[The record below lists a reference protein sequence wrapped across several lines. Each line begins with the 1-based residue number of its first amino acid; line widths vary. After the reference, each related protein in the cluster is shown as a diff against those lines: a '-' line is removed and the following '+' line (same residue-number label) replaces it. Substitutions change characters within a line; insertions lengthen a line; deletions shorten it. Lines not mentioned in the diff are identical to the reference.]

1 MKSGHLKTGV
11 GVMVRSKFLL
21 KSCLVFSFLVIF
33 VLLSVP
39 SLAAAA
45 EPVDIPTPL
54 KPWQPWVLH
63 DMAERLCPTNY
74 NRQDAYQCV
83 WPSRLAMFVKPA
95 GGRFELHLLVFAK
108 SWVSLPGAAGM
119 WPTAV
124 KLADQEVPVMDRNG
138 IPAIEVGQGEHV
150 ISGLFAW
157 QEMPEVIRIPAN
169 SGLIELQINDN
180 PVAAPVLD
188 KKGRLW
194 LQKRVPKVDKENR
207 LEMRIFRL
215 LDDQIPLT
223 TTSQLQLA
231 ISGQAREENLPGVLL
246 KDAIPMALN
255 SPLPARIGPQGQ
267 LMLQARPGRWTIQII
282 SRQAGP
288 VEKIGPVEAAY
299 GTEIWSF
306 KSENHL
312 RMVKILGVD
321 AIDPAQADVPA
332 AWKSYPAYVI
342 KPDATMVF
350 KELRRG
356 DPDPAPDR
364 LNLQRTWWLDFDGQG
379 YTIQDHI
386 SGIMSQQWYLV
397 MNPPI
402 ELGRVAV
409 DGQDQLIT
417 MHGKQKKPGVELR
430 RGQLNLQADARLDAN
445 TEGLPA
451 VGWSHDF
458 QRVSAV
464 LNLPPGWR
472 LLTARGVDVMP
483 GTWFQRWTLLDFFI
497 VLIIAL
503 AVFKLKNWKWGILAL
518 LTMTIIYHEA
528 GAPRFV
534 WLHILA
540 VLALLSVLPEGWLR
554 RLTTLWGLGTVAVLL
569 VVSIP
574 FMVQQIRQGIYP
586 QLEQLGSRG
595 RTQMVT
601 MDREVNFENAPKK
614 MKALR
619 SSVRLDE
626 SVAQERAA
634 VEQKSEYYS
643 RQRAVFAQDPNA
655 LIQTGPGL
663 PAWQWRSIRM
673 QWNGPVA
680 GDHRLRLWLL
690 SPTTN
695 LVLAFVR
702 VILLGVLIFG
712 LVDLRYW
719 WLSVNKRLKPAAAAA
734 ILVLVAG
741 WFQASGAEA
750 ANSGFPPPEILQQ
763 LQDRLLEKAD
773 CYPQCADLVR
783 MDLTATHD
791 RLQFLIEVHAAAQT
805 AVPLPG
811 NLDAWLPDAV
821 LLDQQIIKGLLKDA
835 GGGMWALIPPGIH
848 RLTLLGRT
856 GARNTIQ
863 IAVPLK
869 PQRVTVRAED
879 WEVQGVHPNGTVDA
893 GIQLIRRKQEST
905 TSLSLGEVALPPF
918 LSVERVLHLGLK
930 WQVSTVIKRLTPPG
944 IPVVIALPL
953 LAGESVTTGGIQ
965 VENGQAIVNLQSQ
978 ATEKRFTSI
987 LEMTP
992 EIRLQAPQ
1000 AKAWTETWVLD
1011 ASPVWHCELSGIPVV
1026 HHQDQQGH
1034 WRPEWRPWPG
1044 EGVAIKVTRP
1054 QATTGQL
1061 ITIDNARLDWT
1072 PGKRLNKAGL
1082 TLTIRTSRGGQH
1094 TLSLPQD
1101 AVLQVVKINDKSQP
1115 IRQKDGT
1122 LVVPLQPGKQSVFL
1136 EWHQPA
1142 AGRIH
1147 LEGPR
1152 VAIGKQAVN
1161 AVVSFQ
1167 MPQNRW
1173 ILWTAGPRL
1182 GPAVLFWSYLIVLVL
1197 AAIGLGRTHLAPLKT
1212 HHWLLLSLGLTQIP
1226 PVLAIM
1232 IVGWL
1237 LALGA
1242 RGKYALPDKWL
1253 SFNLVQV
1260 LLAIWTLAAL
1270 VGLYLAIERGLLG
1283 IPKMQIAGNGSTGFH
1298 LHWTQD
1304 RIGELMPQ
1312 PSVIALPQW
1321 IFHLLMLFWSLWLA
1335 LYLLKWL
1342 KWGWQ
1347 CYAAGGIW
1355 KKLPRRKK
1363 KIKPP
1368 PIPKTQ
1374 TE

>member
-1 MKSGHLKTGV
+1 MKTGRLRTAV
-11 GVMVRSKFLL
+11 GIFVRSKYSF
-21 KSCLVFSFLVIF
+21 KRVLVLSFLVIF
-33 VLLSVP
+33 VLLSIASP
-39 SLAAAA
+39 APAT
-45 EPVDIPTPL
+45 EPVGIPSQL
-54 KPWQPWVLH
+54 KPWKQWVLH
-63 DMAERLCPTNY
+63 NMAERLCPTNY
-74 NRQDAYQCV
+74 NQADVYQCV
-83 WPSRLAMFVKPA
+83 WPSRLELFVKPA
-95 GGRFELHLLVFAK
+95 QGRFEQHLLIFAK
-108 SWVSLPGAAGM
+108 SWVSLPGGAAM

-124 KLADQEVPVMDRNG
+124 KLAEREVPVMNRNG
-138 IPAIEVGQGEHV
+138 IPSIEVPEGEHV
-150 ISGLFAW
+150 IRGLFAW
-157 QEMPEVIRIPAN
+157 QEMPEVIQIPAN
-169 SGLIELQINDN
+169 SGLIKLYINDN
-180 PVAAPVLD
+180 PVASPVLD
-188 KKGRLW
+188 NKGRLW
-194 LQKRVPKVDKENR
+194 LQKRVQKVDKENR

-215 LDDQIPLT
+215 LDDEIPLT
-223 TTSQLQLA
+223 ITSQLQIA
-231 ISGQAREENLPGVLL
+231 ISGQAREENLPNVLL
-246 KDAIPMALN
+246 GNAIPMALN

-282 SRQAGP
+282 SRLPGP
-288 VEKIGPVEAAY
+288 VEEIGPVAAVY

-306 KSENHL
+306 KSKNHL
-312 RMVKILGVD
+312 RMVEILGVD

-332 AWKSYPAYVI
+332 AWKTYPAYVI

-356 DPDPAPDR
+356 DSDPAPDR
-364 LNLQRTWWLDFDGQG
+364 LNLQRTWWLDFDGKG
-379 YTIQDHI
+379 YTIQDHV
-386 SGIMSQQWYLV
+386 SGIMSQKWYLV

-409 DGQDQLIT
+409 DGKDQLIT
-417 MHGKQKKPGVELR
+417 VHGEQKNPGVELR
-430 RGQLNLQADARLDAN
+430 RGHLNLQADVRLEADVD
-445 TEGLPA
+445 GLPA

-458 QRVSAV
+458 QSVSAV

-472 LLTARGVDVMP
+472 LLTARGVDVLP

-569 VVSIP
+569 VASIP
-574 FMVQQIRQGIYP
+574 FMVHQIRLGIYP
-586 QLEQLGSRG
+586 QLEQPGGVRGSR
-595 RTQMVT
+595 MVP
-601 MDREVNFENAPKK
+601 MERDVDFDKAPKK
-614 MKALR
+614 MKAR
-619 SSVRLDE
+619 ASSVPRDE
-626 SVAQERAA
+626 SVAQERSA
-634 VEQKSEYYS
+634 VAQKSDYYA
-643 RQRAVFAQDPNA
+643 RKRAVFAQDPNA

-663 PAWQWRSIRM
+663 PVWQWRSMRM

-680 GDHRLRLWLL
+680 GNHKLRLWLL
-690 SPTTN
+690 PPTAN
-695 LVLAFVR
+695 LVLAIVR
-702 VILLGVLIFG
+702 VILLAFLIMG

-719 WLSVNKRLKPAAAAA
+719 WQSLNKRLKPAAAAA
-734 ILVLVAG
+734 IFVLVAG
-741 WFQASGAEA
+741 WFQPSGAET
-750 ANSGFPPPEILQQ
+750 ANLAFPPPEILRQ

-783 MDLTATHD
+783 MDLTATND
-791 RLQFLIEVHAAAQT
+791 SLQFLIEVHAAAQT

-821 LLDQQIIKGLLKDA
+821 LLDQQIIKGLLKDT
-835 GGGMWALIPPGIH
+835 GGGLWALIPPGIH

-856 GARNTIQ
+856 GARNAIQ
-863 IAVPLK
+863 ISIPLK
-869 PQRVTVRAED
+869 PHRVTVQADD
-879 WEVQGVHPNGTVDA
+879 WEVQGVHPNGMVDA
-893 GIQLIRRKQEST
+893 GIQLIRRKQESS
-905 TSLSLGEVALPPF
+905 TSLSLGDVTLPPF
-918 LSVERVLHLGLK
+918 LSVERVLRLGLK
-930 WQVSTVIKRLTPPG
+930 WQMSTVIKRLTPPG

-953 LAGESVTTGGIQ
+953 LGGESVTTGGIQ
-965 VENGQAIVNLQSQ
+965 VENGQAMVNFESQ
-978 ATEKRFTSI
+978 AREKRFTSI
-987 LEMTP
+987 LEMTS
-992 EIRLQAPQ
+992 EIILQAPRS
-1000 AKAWTETWVLD
+1000 AAWTETWVLD

-1044 EGVAIKVTRP
+1044 EGAAIKVTRP

-1061 ITIDNARLDWT
+1061 ITIDSARLVWT
-1072 PGKRLNKAGL
+1072 PGERLNKAGL
-1082 TLTIRTSRGGQH
+1082 TLMVRTSRGGQH
-1094 TLSLPQD
+1094 TLSLPKD
-1101 AVLQVVKINDKSQP
+1101 AVLQVVKINGKSQP
-1115 IRQKDGT
+1115 IRLKDAT
-1122 LVVPLQPGKQSVFL
+1122 LIIPLHPGKQSVYL

-1142 AGRIH
+1142 AGRIR
-1147 LEGPR
+1147 LKGPR
-1152 VAIGKQAVN
+1152 VAIGEQAVN

-1167 MPQNRW
+1167 MPQNKW
-1173 ILWTAGPRL
+1173 ILWTSGPQL
-1182 GPAVLFWSYLIVLVL
+1182 GPAVLFWSYLIVVIL
-1197 AAIGLGRTHLAPLKT
+1197 ATIGLGRTKIAPLKT
-1212 HHWLLLSLGLTQIP
+1212 HHWLLLSLGLTQIA

-1270 VGLYLAIERGLLG
+1270 VGLYLAVERGLLG
-1283 IPKMQIAGNGSTGFH
+1283 IPNMQIAGNGSTSFH
-1298 LHWTQD
+1298 LHWMQD
-1304 RIGELMPQ
+1304 RIGELLPR

-1335 LYLLKWL
+1335 LNLLKWL
-1342 KWGWQ
+1342 KWSWQ

-1368 PIPKTQ
+1368 PLPNTQ